1 MFAAVGNHVEA
12 LHRSGV
18 GGLDLGELTEGEWRM
33 LAATDVERLFHTDSA
48 RPRRSASRPRRFED
62 QKRPAE
68 RRVGKEC
75 VSTCR
80 SRWSP
85 YHQQKNKTQCTT
97 HNQTTT
103 AKKPT

>member
-62 QKRPAE
+62 HKPSGTSPRPTN
-68 RRVGKEC
+68 C
-75 VSTCR
+75 TCR
-80 SRWSP
+80 SGFSP
-85 YHQQKNKTQCTT
+85 EILPLDTPCDEATG
-97 HNQTTT
+97 T
-103 AKKPT
+103 AAPTSEGGQE